1 MQSLASTL
9 QQLASQRPALA
20 KRLKDLKQ
28 SQEKEVYSERYETL
42 NSISEDCPYRKCDG
56 SGLIWIKDHEEKR
69 EYMEECKCKEIKL
82 LRKKMVNAQ
91 LPEEFK
97 SATINSFSIDIY
109 DQQESK
115 ERAAAARRI
124 AGNFVKKFE
133 LMQKQG
139 KGLYLYSNTKGSG
152 KTRLAASILNA
163 VVKVHDN
170 KDNPLSVYYSSAAD
184 LLAEIKKTFDKESDV
199 KTSDLIDSVKNV
211 DLLVLDDIGVEKAG
225 DWVEETFT
233 RILDHRLQN
242 LKVTIFTSNLEIDD
256 LDTQYPQGRISS
268 RIEKMT
274 YPVKMPEERIRSKI
288 AQAEN
293 ENLLGLLL
301 E

>member
-1 MQSLASTL
+1 M
-9 QQLASQRPALA
+9 
-20 KRLKDLKQ
+20 
-28 SQEKEVYSERYETL
+28 
-42 NSISEDCPYRKCDG
+42 
-56 SGLIWIKDHEEKR
+56 IWIKDHQENLEFMR
-69 EYMEECKCKEIKL
+69 ECKCKEIKL
-82 LRKKMVNAQ
+82 LRKKMINAQ

-97 SATINSFSIDIY
+97 DATINSFNINIY

-115 ERAAAARRI
+115 KRAATAKKI
-124 AGNFVKKFE
+124 AENFVKKFE
-133 LMQKQG
+133 LMQEKG
-139 KGLYLYSNTKGSG
+139 KGLYLYSSTKGSG

-184 LLAEIKKTFDKESDV
+184 LLAEIKKTFDRDSDV

-211 DLLVLDDIGVEKAG
+211 ELLVLDDIGVEKAG

-256 LDTQYPQGRISS
+256 LDNQYPQGRISS

-293 ENLLGLLL
+293 ENLLDLLL